1 MKAYKVVTKTP
12 VVFER
17 TFDLIAEDEEDI
29 RNQLDT
35 RMKSCPYD
43 FSDTNN
49 FEVGEYDLENIEVR
63 GIENA
68 RY

>member
-1 MKAYKVVTKTP
+1 MRAYRVVTKTP

-17 TFDLIAEDEEDI
+17 TFEIVAEDEEDI

-63 GIENA
+63 GIENG
-68 RY
+68 

>member
-1 MKAYKVVTKTP
+1 MRVYRVVTRTS
-12 VVFER
+12 VIYER

-63 GIENA
+63 GIENG
-68 RY
+68 

>member
-12 VVFER
+12 VIYER
-17 TFDLIAEDEEDI
+17 TFVLIAEDEEDI

-49 FEVGEYDLENIEVR
+49 FKVGEYDLENIEVR
-63 GIENA
+63 GIENG
-68 RY
+68 

>member
-1 MKAYKVVTKTP
+1 MEAYKVVTKTP

-63 GIENA
+63 GIENG
-68 RY
+68 

>member
-1 MKAYKVVTKTP
+1 MRAYKVVTKTP
-12 VVFER
+12 VIYER
-17 TFDLIAEDEEDI
+17 TFDLIAENEEDI

-43 FSDTNN
+43 FSDTND

-63 GIENA
+63 GIENG
-68 RY
+68 

>member
-49 FEVGEYDLENIEVR
+49 FEVGEYDIENIEVR
-63 GIENA
+63 GIENGD
-68 RY
+68 

>member
-1 MKAYKVVTKTP
+1 MRAYRVVTKTP
-12 VVFER
+12 IIYER

-63 GIENA
+63 GIENG
-68 RY
+68 

>member
-1 MKAYKVVTKTP
+1 MRVYKVVTKTP

-43 FSDTNN
+43 FSDTNT
-49 FEVGEYDLENIEVR
+49 FEVGEYELENIEVR
-63 GIENA
+63 GIENG
-68 RY
+68 

>member
-1 MKAYKVVTKTP
+1 MRAYKVVTKTP
-12 VVFER
+12 VIYER

-43 FSDTNN
+43 FSDTND

-63 GIENA
+63 GIENG
-68 RY
+68 

>member
-63 GIENA
+63 GIENG
-68 RY
+68 

>member
-1 MKAYKVVTKTP
+1 MRAYRVVTKTP
-12 VVFER
+12 VIYER

-63 GIENA
+63 GIENG
-68 RY
+68 